1 MYFRTMQARKVLPNV
16 LTMGNLISGVL
27 VIIGLAVWP
36 FGAEMNEFH
45 GADISETGALAQQ
58 WKGSG
63 MLMLA
68 IIWAFGQLCDLFD
81 GLAARWAKVD
91 GAMGVQLDS
100 MADLVSSGVT
110 PAVAGIIFLHKWAPA
125 LPTAV
130 KFLPLTMVLAA
141 AWRLAR
147 FNVEVNQSGQ
157 AKGFSGL
164 PAPAGA
170 LWWIGILLIG
180 AQYQHGGSFGL
191 YGTGGVMVVMLSI
204 LIGSTLIPLLM
215 ISRIPLMD
223 MKGWKGDQNYDRK
236 RVIWLALM
244 VIVGIIVAISSRAW
258 GLGLQAALLLYVL
271 GGKFIRPALNH

>member
-110 PAVAGIIFLHKWAPA
+110 PAVAGIIFLHTWAPA

-141 AWRLAR
+141 AWRLAVVR
-147 FNVEVNQSGQ
+147 VGSGAVLEWCHRSRHDPTRSSESLRRYTFVVAPTAHKERADRPYPGLRRIQVQ
-157 AKGFSGL
+157 AIRASRRSPFRHWL
-164 PAPAGA
+164 R
-170 LWWIGILLIG
+170 IG
-180 AQYQHGGSFGL
+180 
-191 YGTGGVMVVMLSI
+191 
-204 LIGSTLIPLLM
+204 
-215 ISRIPLMD
+215 
-223 MKGWKGDQNYDRK
+223 YDRYL
-236 RVIWLALM
+236 RC
-244 VIVGIIVAISSRAW
+244 GR
-258 GLGLQAALLLYVL
+258 
-271 GGKFIRPALNH
+271 

>member
-110 PAVAGIIFLHKWAPA
+110 PAVAGIIFLHTWAPA

-147 FNVEVNQSGQ
+147 FNVETNQPGH

-180 AQYQHGGSFGL
+180 AQYQHGDSFGL